1 MIAVGVDACPG
12 GWVAVVV
19 AEDAVG
25 TVHRATLKAIGAVH
39 GATLEAM
46 GAQLPHADGFG
57 VDIPIGMPTD
67 GPRSADVA
75 ARRFLGPR
83 RSSVF
88 PAPVRDALAAAT
100 YAEAN
105 ATSRRV
111 TGHGLSRQAY
121 ALAPKI
127 LEAEQWCER
136 HPTPVREVHPE
147 VSFAVLLGHPAA
159 ASKKTWSGVRER
171 LVALEGAGIVLG
183 DLPGAGSR
191 AGVDDVLDAAA
202 AAWTTARLLR
212 GRARSFPDPPDI
224 DPATGRPVAIWA

>member
-19 AEDAVG
+19 AGGGGGAGAALETA
-25 TVHRATLKAIGAVH
+25 GAVH
-39 GATLEAM
+39 GATLEAI
-46 GAQLPHADGFG
+46 GGQLCHADGFG
-57 VDIPIGMPTD
+57 VDIPIGMPTH
-67 GPRSADVA
+67 GPRRADVA

-88 PAPVRDALAAAT
+88 TAPVRDALAAPT

-105 ATSRRV
+105 AMARRV

-121 ALAPKI
+121 ALAPRI
-127 LEAEQWCER
+127 LEAELWCGR
-136 HPTPVREVHPE
+136 HPTPVWEVHPE

-159 ASKKTWSGVRER
+159 APKKTWSGMRER
-171 LVALEGAGIVLG
+171 RTALERAGVVLG
-183 DLPGAGSR
+183 DLPGAGPR

-202 AAWTTARLLR
+202 AAWSTARLLR
-212 GRARSFPDPPDI
+212 CEARSFPDPPDV
-224 DPATGRPVAIWA
+224 DVGTGRHVAIWA